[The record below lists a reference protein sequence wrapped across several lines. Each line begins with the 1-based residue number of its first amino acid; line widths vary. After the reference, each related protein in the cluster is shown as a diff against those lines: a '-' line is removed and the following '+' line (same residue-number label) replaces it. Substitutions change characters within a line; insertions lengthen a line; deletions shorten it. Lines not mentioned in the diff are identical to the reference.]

1 MINEQIRLHHSLG
14 RDLLIKIGISLF
26 LLSFLGPVK
35 LDWGQELPLT
45 LQSLMV
51 VLLPVIFGWLPGLV
65 TVLLYLGIGALG
77 LPVFAGG
84 ASGTGVFLGDTG
96 GFLLMFVPSGLLAG
110 YVASFRYKF
119 EMLAVV
125 VIITAAQFMI
135 LIGGLFWMEG
145 VRDEDFDYLI
155 QLEAFAPAVLIK
167 SLIGLVIY
175 MIVKRGVDRK
185 NQV

>member
-1 MINEQIRLHHSLG
+1 MINEQIRIHPNLG
-14 RDLLIKIGISLF
+14 RDLLLKIGISLVVMV
-26 LLSFLGPVK
+26 LLGPIK
-35 LDWGQELPLT
+35 FDLGQELPLT
-45 LQSLMV
+45 FQSLMV
-51 VLLPVIFGWLPGLV
+51 VLLPVVFGWVPGLIA
-65 TVLLYLGIGALG
+65 VLLYLMLGAFG

-84 ASGTGVFLGDTG
+84 ASGSAVFLGDTG
-96 GFLLMFVPSGLLAG
+96 GFLLMFVPAALLAG
-110 YVASFRYKF
+110 YAASFRYRL

-125 VIITAAQFMI
+125 IIITLAQFLI

-145 VRDEDFDYLI
+145 VRDEDFNYAL

-185 NQV
+185 K

>member
-1 MINEQIRLHHSLG
+1 MINEQIKLHHNLG
-14 RDLLIKIGISLF
+14 RDILIKVGISAFIMAL
-26 LLSFLGPVK
+26 LGPVK

-45 LQSLMV
+45 FQSLMV
-51 VLLPVIFGWLPGLV
+51 VLLPVLFGWIPGLLA
-65 TVLLYLGIGALG
+65 TLIYLLLGILG

-84 ASGTGVFLGDTG
+84 ASGSDVFMSDSG
-96 GFLLMFVPSGLLAG
+96 GFLLMFVPAAMLAG
-110 YVASFRYKF
+110 YAASFRYRL

-125 VIITAAQFMI
+125 IIITSAQFLI
-135 LIGGLFWMEG
+135 LLGGLFWMEG
-145 VRDEDFDYLI
+145 IRDDDFNYAL

-185 NQV
+185 N